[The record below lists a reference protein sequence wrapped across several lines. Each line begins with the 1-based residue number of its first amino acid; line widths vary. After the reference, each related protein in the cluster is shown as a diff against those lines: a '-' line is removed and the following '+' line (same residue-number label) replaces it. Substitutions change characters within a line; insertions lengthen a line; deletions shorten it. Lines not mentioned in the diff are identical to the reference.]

1 MRCLNDPQSTKRA
14 DIFPCRSFS
23 LKLNPGLKV
32 ILICL
37 LALMVPGLEAQ
48 VQNGTITGVITDAA
62 GAVVPGASVTA
73 RQVATNLVLHDHT
86 NGAGLY
92 TFPQLLPGEYTVSV
106 EMQGFKKSVINTTLT
121 VGQVAHLDFALQVGA
136 ESLTVEVDASSS
148 ATLNTQTSNLDY
160 TVQSQQ
166 MNNLPLNGRN
176 PYGLAVLAP
185 GIAAGSNFG
194 VGVNVARGAVVA
206 AATNNFQ
213 SNGGIGGNNNI
224 LLDGVSIEVC
234 CQGQPA
240 ITPSAE
246 VVSQFKV
253 VSSTPPA
260 EYGRTSGAVLNLVTK
275 SGGNQLHG
283 TAYEFLRNDKLD
295 AANYFTKRNGVYPYR
310 GHKDYRPPHRSNQF
324 GGFVNGPVVLPHLYN
339 GINKTFF
346 TFGYEGVRNV
356 APVTGTTTVPTALMR
371 QGIFS
376 EAPTTVYDPTSYNSS
391 TGTRSPIAAATCNG
405 TQYSAGYCIP
415 ASQIDATATKLM
427 ALIPSPNLPG
437 TTNNYA
443 YAENIT
449 DKDDQYNFRIDQN
462 FSDKQR
468 TFVRFTHGANDH
480 VNYDLFNQP
489 NGANQGWTQTLSS
502 YLFALGHLWTLSPDT
517 LFQFS
522 YGFARQKNLQLPS
535 QFLYNAS
542 DYGFSNNFVSQQQ
555 TKGIPVLTF
564 TGMQQMGNGSYYN
577 LWGHNAHS
585 LNASALLQRGKHS
598 IAIGYNGQLIL
609 ENQKGIP
616 NGAIGNINYN
626 TSFTG
631 GPTPNSALPSG
642 QGAFDAWASFLLGYP
657 GSGSNIT
664 RSVTV
669 AFNQWVTG
677 AYVQD
682 DWRLT
687 PKLTVNMGLRWD
699 VETGFGERHN
709 YWAVFNPTIANPL
722 SSATGLSF
730 QGGAQFLGANGN
742 PTRTSPTSYNKV
754 GPRLG
759 FAWSVDDTTVLRGGY
774 GILYLPLSQRG
785 YGASNIGY
793 SQTTNMSTSAD
804 GFTPVVKTSDPFPT
818 GVLLPAGASAGVGVG
833 AGTSISGLQYQNP
846 VSYQQQW
853 NFGIEHAFARSLTFT
868 MNYVGGHGV
877 HLPIAARPN
886 DLQPQYFGAVGDAN
900 QVKYL
905 QAQVPNPFYSAASSL
920 APGSLLRNPTVQ
932 RAQLLTA
939 FPQYSAGSISGVQN
953 WSAYINYLDQ
963 GSASYNALQTSVL
976 IHGQG
981 GLTGSVSYV
990 FSKLIGNVSDL
1001 TNGFLNATGNP
1012 AIQDYYFLRQYERS
1026 LLATDTPHRF
1036 TGTIAWPIPVG
1047 KGQRFGGD
1055 LPGWANALAGGWS
1068 VNTIV
1073 LISSGYPLS
1082 FAVSGTP
1089 AFAGTRPMSV
1099 QGVSPLTSGS
1109 TKNRLG
1115 GLGQTQGYLN
1125 AAAFTLP
1132 QAFQLGN
1139 VPRSWGMARG
1149 PLSFDNNVALIKNI
1163 RLYEALSLELRG
1175 EAFNVLNKAAF
1186 SMPNTTVGSSNLGY
1200 ITSTSNSPRN
1210 IQLGARLHF

>member
-1 MRCLNDPQSTKRA
+1 LR
-14 DIFPCRSFS
+14 
-23 LKLNPGLKV
+23 
-32 ILICL
+32 
-37 LALMVPGLEAQ
+37 AQ
-48 VQNGTITGVITDAA
+48 VQNGTIQGIVTDSA
-62 GAVVPGASVTA
+62 GALVPGANVTS
-73 RQVATNLVLHDHT
+73 RQLATNLVLHGQT

-106 EMQGFKKSVINTTLT
+106 EMQGFKKSVTNLTLT
-121 VGQVAHLDFALQVGA
+121 VGQVAHLDFALQVGT
-136 ESLTVEVDASSS
+136 ETQTIEVQADSS
-148 ATLNTQTSNLDY
+148 ASLNTQTSNLDY
-160 TVQSQQ
+160 TVQAQQ
-166 MNNLPLNGRN
+166 MNSLPLNGRN

-240 ITPSAE
+240 VTPSAE

-275 SGGNQLHG
+275 SGGNRMHG
-283 TAYEFLRNDKLD
+283 TVYDFLRNDKLD

-310 GHKDYRPPHRSNQF
+310 GHNDFRPPHRSNQF
-324 GGFVNGPVVLPHLYN
+324 GGFVSGPVVLPHVYN
-339 GINKTFF
+339 GIDKTFF

-371 QGIFS
+371 QGIFT
-376 EAPTTVYDPTSYNSS
+376 EAPTTVYDPRSYNSS
-391 TGTRSPIAAATCNG
+391 TGTRSPIAAANCNG
-405 TQYSAGYCIP
+405 AQYSAGYCIP
-415 ASQIDATATKLM
+415 ASQIDATATAVM
-427 ALIPSPNLPG
+427 ALVPAPNLSG

-443 YAENIT
+443 YAQNVT
-449 DKDDQYNFRIDQN
+449 DKDDQFNFRIDQN
-462 FSDKQR
+462 FSDKHR
-468 TFVRFTHGANDH
+468 TFVRGTRGANDH
-480 VNYDLFNQP
+480 VNYDLFNKP

-502 YLFALGHLWTLSPDT
+502 YLFAVGHLWSLSSDT
-517 LFQFS
+517 LLQFS
-522 YGFARQKNLQLPS
+522 YGFARQKNVQLPS
-535 QFLYNAS
+535 QFLYSAS
-542 DYGFSNNFVSQQQ
+542 DYGFSNNFVSEQQSQ
-555 TKGIPVLTF
+555 GIPAITF
-564 TGMQQMGNGSYYN
+564 TGMQQIGYGSYYN
-577 LWGHNAHS
+577 FWGHNTHS

-598 IAIGYNGQLIL
+598 LSIGYNGQLIL
-609 ENQKGIP
+609 ENQKGVP
-616 NGAIGNINYN
+616 SGSIGNLTYN
-626 TSFTG
+626 TAFTG
-631 GPTPNSALPSG
+631 GPTPNSSLPSG
-642 QGAFDAWASFLLGYP
+642 QGAFDAWASYLLGYP
-657 GSGSNIT
+657 GSGSSIT

-709 YWAVFNPTIANPL
+709 HWAVFNPNIANPI
-722 SSATGLSF
+722 SDAAGIAVH
-730 QGGAQFLGANGN
+730 GGAQFLGANGN
-742 PTRTSPTSYNKV
+742 AGRTSPTYYSKV

-759 FAWSVDDTTVLRGGY
+759 LSWSVDDTTVVRGGY
-774 GILYLPLSQRG
+774 GILYLPTSQRG
-785 YGASNIGY
+785 YSAQNIGY
-793 SQTTNMSTSAD
+793 SQSTNITTSAD
-804 GFTPVVKTSDPFPT
+804 GFTPVVKTSDPFPS
-818 GVLLPAGASAGVGVG
+818 GVLLPAGASAGAGVS
-833 AGTSISGLQYQNP
+833 AGTTISGLQYDNP

-853 NFGIEHAFARSLTFT
+853 NFGIEHAFSRALTFT

-877 HLPIAARPN
+877 HLPISARPN
-886 DLQPQYFGAVGDAN
+886 DLQPVYFGAVGDTN
-900 QVKYL
+900 QVNYL
-905 QAQVPNPFYSAASSL
+905 QQQIPNPFYNAASSL

-932 RAQLLTA
+932 RAQLLAA
-939 FPQYSAGSISGVQN
+939 FPQYTGGSISGIQN
-953 WSAYINYLDQ
+953 YSVGISYLDK
-963 GSASYNALQTSVL
+963 GSATYNALQTSLL

-990 FSKLIGNVSDL
+990 FSKLMGNVSDL

-1012 AIQDYYFLRQYERS
+1012 GIQNYYFLNQQEHS
-1026 LLATDTPHRF
+1026 VLATDTPHRF

-1047 KGQRFGGD
+1047 TGKRFGGD
-1055 LPGWANALAGGWS
+1055 LPGWANKVVGDWS

-1073 LISSGYPLS
+1073 LINSGYPLS
-1082 FAVSGTP
+1082 FTVTGAP
-1089 AFAGTRPMSV
+1089 AFAGTRPMWV
-1099 QGVSPLTSGS
+1099 KGVSPLTSGS

-1115 GLGQTQGYLN
+1115 GAGQTQGYLN
-1125 AAAFTLP
+1125 PAGFAVP
-1132 QAFQLGN
+1132 VAFQLGD
-1139 VPRSWGMARG
+1139 VPRSTALARG
-1149 PLSFDNNVALIKNI
+1149 PISFDNNVSLIKNI
-1163 RLYEALSLELRG
+1163 RLYEGLSLELRG

-1186 SMPNTTVGSSNLGY
+1186 SMPNATVGGAGFGY

-1210 IQLGARLHF
+1210 IQLGAKLHF

>member
-1 MRCLNDPQSTKRA
+1 MTGLRHLTNAQERTQS
-14 DIFPCRSFS
+14 PG
-23 LKLNPGLKV
+23 NPLRTSSRV
-32 ILICL
+32 QILAVLCWLIL
-37 LALMVPGLEAQ
+37 LVPALRAQ
-48 VQNGTITGVITDAA
+48 VQNGTIQGIVTDSA
-62 GAVVPGASVTA
+62 GALVSGASLTT
-73 RQVATNLVLHDHT
+73 RQVATNLVLHDQT

-92 TFPQLLPGEYTVSV
+92 TFPQLLPGEYTISV
-106 EMQGFKKSVINTTLT
+106 EKQGFKKSVVNLTLT
-121 VGQVAHLDFALQVGA
+121 VGQVADQNFALQVGT
-136 ESLTVEVDASSS
+136 ENQTVEVQADSSVP
-148 ATLNTQTSNLDY
+148 LNTQTSNLDY
-160 TVQSQQ
+160 TVQSRQ
-166 MNNLPLNGRN
+166 MNSLPLNGRN
-176 PYGLAVLAP
+176 PYGLAVLSP
-185 GIAAGSNFG
+185 GIAAGANFG

-240 ITPSAE
+240 VTPSAE

-260 EYGRTSGAVLNLVTK
+260 EYGRTSGAVLNLVTQ
-275 SGGNQLHG
+275 SGGNRVHG
-283 TAYEFLRNDKLD
+283 SVYDFLRNDKLD
-295 AANYFTKRNGVYPYR
+295 AANYFVKRNKVYPYL
-310 GHKDYRPPHRSNQF
+310 GHNDFRPPHRSNQF
-324 GGFVNGPVVLPHLYN
+324 GAFASGPVVLPHIYN
-339 GINKTFF
+339 GLNRTFF

-371 QGIFS
+371 QGIFT
-376 EAPTTVYDPTSYNSS
+376 EAPATVYNPTSYNAS
-391 TGTRSPIAAATCNG
+391 TGTRSPIAAASCNG

-415 ASQIDATATKLM
+415 SSQIDATATALM
-427 ALIPSPNLPG
+427 ALVPSPNLSG

-443 YAENIT
+443 YAQNVT
-449 DKDDQYNFRIDQN
+449 DKDDQFNFRIDQN
-462 FSDKQR
+462 FSDKHR
-468 TFVRFTHGANDH
+468 TFVRGTRDANQH
-480 VNYDLFNQP
+480 VAYDLFNKP

-502 YLFALGHLWTLSPDT
+502 YLFAAGHLWSLSPNT
-517 LFQFS
+517 LLQFS

-535 QFLYNAS
+535 QFLYGAS
-542 DYGFSNNFVSQQQ
+542 DYGFSSNFASEQQS
-555 TKGIPVLTF
+555 KGLPAISF
-564 TGMQQMGNGSYYN
+564 TGLQQIGFGSYIN
-577 LWGHNAHS
+577 FWGHNAHS

-598 IAIGYNGQLIL
+598 LSIGYNGQLIL
-609 ENQKGIP
+609 ENQKGVP
-616 NGAIGNINYN
+616 SGSIGNLNFN
-626 TSFTG
+626 TAFTG

-657 GSGSNIT
+657 GTGTSMT

-709 YWAVFNPTIANPL
+709 HWAVFNPNIANPIP
-722 SSATGLSF
+722 GLSGITV
-730 QGGAQFLGANGN
+730 QGGAQFMGANGN
-742 PTRTSPTSYNKV
+742 PSRTSSTFYSKV

-759 FAWSVDDTTVLRGGY
+759 LAWSVHDTTVVRGGY
-774 GILYLPLSQRG
+774 GILYLPISQRG

-793 SQTTNMSTSAD
+793 SQGTNIATSAD

-818 GVLLPAGASAGVGVG
+818 GVLLPAGASAGPGVG
-833 AGTSISGLQYQNP
+833 AGSSISGLQYQNP

-853 NFGIEHAFARSLTFT
+853 NFGIEQAFTSSLTFT

-877 HLPIAARPN
+877 HLPISARPN
-886 DLQPQYFGAVGDAN
+886 DLQPAYFGAVGDTS
-900 QVKYL
+900 QVTYL
-905 QAQVPNPFYSAASSL
+905 QQQVPNPFYSVASSL

-939 FPQYSAGSISGVQN
+939 FPQYTGGSISGIQN
-953 WSAYINYLDQ
+953 YSLGISYLDQ
-963 GSASYNALQTSVL
+963 GSATYNALQTSLL
-976 IHGQG
+976 IHGRG

-990 FSKLIGNVSDL
+990 FSKLLGNVSDL

-1012 AIQDYYFLRQYERS
+1012 GIQNYYFMHQQEHS
-1026 LLATDTPHRF
+1026 VLATDTPHRF

-1047 KGQRFGGD
+1047 RGKRFGGD
-1055 LPGWANALAGGWS
+1055 MPGWANRVVGDWS

-1073 LISSGYPLS
+1073 LVNSGYPLS
-1082 FAVSGTP
+1082 FGVTGTP
-1089 AFAGTRPMSV
+1089 AFAGSRPMWV
-1099 QGVSPLTSGS
+1099 QGVSPLTTGS

-1115 GLGQTQGYLN
+1115 GAGQTQGYLN
-1125 AAAFTLP
+1125 PAAFALP
-1132 QAFQLGN
+1132 VAFQLGN
-1139 VPRSWGMARG
+1139 VPRSTALARG
-1149 PLSFDNNVALIKNI
+1149 PLSFDNNVSLIKNI
-1163 RLYEALSLELRG
+1163 RLYEDLSLELRG
-1175 EAFNVLNKAAF
+1175 EAFNMLNKAAF
-1186 SMPNTTVGSSNLGY
+1186 SMPNATVGSTSLGF

-1210 IQLGARLHF
+1210 IQLGAKLHF

>member
-1 MRCLNDPQSTKRA
+1 MRCFAS
-14 DIFPCRSFS
+14 FFS
-23 LKLNPGLKV
+23 LV
-32 ILICL
+32 LIVVLLCL
-37 LALMVPGLEAQ
+37 LALSTPSLQGQ
-48 VQNGTITGVITDAA
+48 VQNGTIQGAVTDSA
-62 GAVVPGASVTA
+62 GALVPGASVTT
-73 RQVATNLVLHDHT
+73 RQIATNLVLHDQT

-106 EMQGFKKSVINTTLT
+106 EKQGFKKSVGNLTLT
-121 VGQVAHLDFALQVGA
+121 VGQVAHLDFALQVGT
-136 ESLTVEVDASSS
+136 ETQTIEVEASSS
-148 ATLNTQTSNLDY
+148 TTLNTQTSNLDY

-275 SGGNQLHG
+275 SGGNRMHG
-283 TAYEFLRNDKLD
+283 SVYDFLRNDKLD
-295 AANYFTKRNGVYPYR
+295 AANYFTKRNGIYPYR
-310 GHKDYRPPHRSNQF
+310 GHNDFRPPHRSNQF
-324 GGFVNGPVVLPHLYN
+324 GGFISGPVVLPHIYN
-339 GINKTFF
+339 GIDKTFF

-371 QGIFS
+371 QGIFT
-376 EAPTTVYDPTSYNSS
+376 EGKDVVYNPTSYNSS
-391 TGTRSPIAAATCNG
+391 TGNRSPIAAASCNG
-405 TQYSAGYCIP
+405 VAYSAGYCIP
-415 ASQIDATATKLM
+415 ASQTDATATKLM
-427 ALIPSPNLPG
+427 ALIPAPNLSG
-437 TTNNYA
+437 TASNYA

-449 DKDDQYNFRIDQN
+449 DKDDQFNFRIDQN

-468 TFVRFTHGANDH
+468 TFVRFTRGANDH

-502 YLFALGHLWTLSPDT
+502 YLVALGHLWALSPNT
-517 LFQFS
+517 LLQFS

-542 DYGFSNNFVSQQQ
+542 DYGFSSNFASQQQ
-555 TKGIPVLTF
+555 SMGIPVLQF
-564 TGMQQMGNGSYYN
+564 TGLQQMGNGSYYN
-577 LWGHNAHS
+577 FWGHNAHS

-609 ENQKGIP
+609 ENQKGVP
-616 NGAIGNINYN
+616 SGSIGNISY
-626 TSFTG
+626 TTTFTG

-657 GSGSNIT
+657 GSGTSMT

-682 DWRLT
+682 DWRLA
-687 PKLTVNMGLRWD
+687 PKLTLNLGLRWD
-699 VETGFGERHN
+699 VETAFGERHN
-709 YWAVFNPTIANPL
+709 NWAVFNPTIANPL
-722 SSATGLSF
+722 SSATGLSL

-742 PTRTSPTSYNKV
+742 PNRTSPTSYNKV
-754 GPRLG
+754 GPRVG
-759 FAWSVDDTTVLRGGY
+759 FSWSVDDTTVLRGGY

-785 YGASNIGY
+785 YSASNIGF

-804 GFTPVVKTSDPFPT
+804 GFTPVVKTSDPFAS
-818 GVLLPAGASAGVGVG
+818 GVLLPAGASAGVGVS

-853 NFGIEHAFARSLTFT
+853 NIGVEHAFSRALTFT

-877 HLPIAARPN
+877 HLPIFARPN
-886 DLQPQYFGAVGDAN
+886 DLLPQYFGTPGDSN

-905 QAQVPNPFYSAASSL
+905 QQQVPNPFYNAAGSL
-920 APGSLLRNPTVQ
+920 APGSLLRNQTVQ
-932 RAQLLTA
+932 RAHLLAA
-939 FPQYSAGSISGVQN
+939 FPQYTSGTISGIQN
-953 WSAYINYLDQ
+953 YSVYLNYQDQ
-963 GSASYNALQTSVL
+963 GSASYNALQTSLL

-1012 AIQDYYFLRQYERS
+1012 AMQNYYFLHQYERS

-1036 TGTIAWPIPVG
+1036 TGTINWPIPVG

-1055 LPGWANALAGGWS
+1055 MPGWANALAGNWS

-1073 LISSGYPLS
+1073 LVNSGYPLS
-1082 FAVSGTP
+1082 FGVSGTG
-1089 AFAGTRPMSV
+1089 AFAGTRPMWA

-1115 GLGQTQGYLN
+1115 IPGQPGGYLN
-1125 AAAFTLP
+1125 TAAFTLP

-1149 PLSFDNNVALIKNI
+1149 PLSFDNNVSLIKNV
-1163 RLYEALSLELRG
+1163 RLHEDLSLELRG
-1175 EAFNVLNKAAF
+1175 EAFNVLNKVAF
-1186 SMPNTTVGSSNLGY
+1186 AMPNATVGSNGFGN

-1210 IQLGARLHF
+1210 IQLGAKLHF